1 MTKKPD
7 FLIVGAAKAGT
18 TSLYYYLQQ
27 HPDIWFPK
35 LKETKYFSS
44 KIKPYP
50 QNGIGDWSIDRAA
63 ITKSSDYYNLFK
75 SCPDDMIKGEA
86 SPDYL
91 LFSKDLAPIIK
102 EELGDIPIIISIRN
116 PIYRAFSA
124 YSNLLRDNREVLNF
138 KSALDSEDERIN
150 QNWDFMWH
158 YKKSGFY
165 TKQINDFKK
174 HFSNVNV
181 ILFDDLIKSP
191 ETTCRD
197 IFNFLGLNEYS
208 ILCDTAHN
216 PSGIPNSWFVK
227 MILNRQSK
235 AFTYLREVLKTFIPR
250 RILENIAKSN
260 MKKIKIS
267 RADFNYLNNYYS
279 NEVDSLEKMLNKDLS
294 DWRKW
299 KK

>member
-138 KSALDSEDERIN
+138 KILPGNLKVNKRTIACRSCIMKKSEIMALVKKGPVALDLDYSKSDVFVEESKLHTLKNGGGTFTEN
-150 QNWDFMWH
+150 QMKNDA
-158 YKKSGFY
+158 YK
-165 TKQINDFKK
+165 
-174 HFSNVNV
+174 
-181 ILFDDLIKSP
+181 
-191 ETTCRD
+191 
-197 IFNFLGLNEYS
+197 
-208 ILCDTAHN
+208 
-216 PSGIPNSWFVK
+216 
-227 MILNRQSK
+227 M
-235 AFTYLREVLKTFIPR
+235 
-250 RILENIAKSN
+250 
-260 MKKIKIS
+260 
-267 RADFNYLNNYYS
+267 
-279 NEVDSLEKMLNKDLS
+279 
-294 DWRKW
+294 
-299 KK
+299 